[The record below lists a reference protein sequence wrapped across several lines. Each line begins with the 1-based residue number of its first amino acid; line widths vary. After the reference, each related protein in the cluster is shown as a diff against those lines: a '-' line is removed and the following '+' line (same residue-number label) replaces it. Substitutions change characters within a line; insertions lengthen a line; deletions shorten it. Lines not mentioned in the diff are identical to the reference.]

1 MHASFAILCAIFVL
15 IVFLLIPAYIYSYIE
30 DWSFLNAFYYCF
42 ISLTTVGLG
51 DYVPGDSTEQKHRH
65 MYKIFS
71 TIYLIIGVTAMVWL
85 LQIFS
90 ETPDFNLYK
99 YFSLSKDAILTSHRD
114 TVHNAAVGGEG
125 NLLSHPNE
133 FGSRSSGAHKDVM
146 DVKSASAKAGYND
159 LNREMSSNDDELIL
173 TNSGGSASQS
183 QNYLSLN
190 DIEPNIGNKQ

>member
-15 IVFLLIPAYIYSYIE
+15 TVFLLIPAYIYSYIE

-114 TVHNAAVGGEG
+114 TVHNAAVGGDG

-133 FGSRSSGAHKDVM
+133 FGSRSSAHKDIE
-146 DVKSASAKAGYND
+146 VKSSSAKAGYND

-173 TNSGGSASQS
+173 TNSGSASQS